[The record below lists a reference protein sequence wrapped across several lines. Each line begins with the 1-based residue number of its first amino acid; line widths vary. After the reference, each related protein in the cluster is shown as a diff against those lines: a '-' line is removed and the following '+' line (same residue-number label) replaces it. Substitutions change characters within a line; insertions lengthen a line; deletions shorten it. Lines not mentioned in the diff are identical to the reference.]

1 MVALWLCHDNDHD
14 QRVVEGSASGL
25 EEARCDAW
33 PQFEYG
39 SHRGAGIQRPQPAGG
54 GRGNYSAG
62 APISQFTQVQG
73 DGGGFEALHGRRPR
87 VIVADNSLLVYFWL
101 PSAFAGLAEAVKDR
115 DKVWAS
121 PILWRSEFR
130 NVLAG
135 YLRRQTLTE
144 AEANAAYLNVQKD
157 LGANE
162 YSVPTERIIKLV
174 LASDCSAYDCE
185 YVALAQDLGVP
196 LVTAAKQIL
205 RAFPNIA
212 VSLEK
217 FTKKK

>member
-1 MVALWLCHDNDHD
+1 
-14 QRVVEGSASGL
+14 
-25 EEARCDAW
+25 
-33 PQFEYG
+33 
-39 SHRGAGIQRPQPAGG
+39 
-54 GRGNYSAG
+54 
-62 APISQFTQVQG
+62 
-73 DGGGFEALHGRRPR
+73 

-101 PSAFAGLAEAVKDR
+101 PSALAGLAEAVKDR
-115 DKVWAS
+115 DTVWVS

-174 LASDCSAYDCE
+174 LASDCTAYDCE

-196 LVTAAKQIL
+196 LVTTDKQIL
-205 RAFPNIA
+205 RAFPKTA
-212 VSLEK
+212 VSMGK
-217 FTKKK
+217 FVK

>member
-1 MVALWLCHDNDHD
+1 M
-14 QRVVEGSASGL
+14 
-25 EEARCDAW
+25 
-33 PQFEYG
+33 
-39 SHRGAGIQRPQPAGG
+39 
-54 GRGNYSAG
+54 
-62 APISQFTQVQG
+62 
-73 DGGGFEALHGRRPR
+73 
-87 VIVADNSLLVYFWL
+87 IVADNSLLVCFWL
-101 PSAFAGLAEAVKDR
+101 PSDFAKLAEAVKDQ

-135 YLRRQTLTE
+135 YLRRKTLTE

-174 LASDCSAYDCE
+174 LASDCTAYDCE

-196 LVTAAKQIL
+196 LVTTDKQVL
-205 RAFPNIA
+205 KAFPKIA
-212 VSLEK
+212 VALEK
-217 FTKKK
+217 FARRK

>member
-1 MVALWLCHDNDHD
+1 M
-14 QRVVEGSASGL
+14 
-25 EEARCDAW
+25 
-33 PQFEYG
+33 
-39 SHRGAGIQRPQPAGG
+39 
-54 GRGNYSAG
+54 
-62 APISQFTQVQG
+62 
-73 DGGGFEALHGRRPR
+73 
-87 VIVADNSLLVYFWL
+87 IVADNSLLVYFWL
-101 PSAFAGLAEAVKDR
+101 PSDFAELAEAVKDR

-135 YLRRQTLTE
+135 YLRRKTLTE

-196 LVTAAKQIL
+196 LVTADKQIL
-205 RAFPNIA
+205 RAFPKIA
-212 VSLEK
+212 VSMEK
-217 FTKKK
+217 FARRK

>member
-1 MVALWLCHDNDHD
+1 
-14 QRVVEGSASGL
+14 
-25 EEARCDAW
+25 
-33 PQFEYG
+33 
-39 SHRGAGIQRPQPAGG
+39 
-54 GRGNYSAG
+54 
-62 APISQFTQVQG
+62 
-73 DGGGFEALHGRRPR
+73 

-101 PSAFAGLAEAVKDR
+101 PSAMAELAEAVKDR

-135 YLRRQTLTE
+135 YLRRKALSE

-162 YSVPTERIIKLV
+162 YSVPTERVIRLV
-174 LASDCSAYDCE
+174 LTSDCTAYDCE

-196 LVTAAKQIL
+196 LVTADKQVL

-217 FTKKK
+217 FVKKK